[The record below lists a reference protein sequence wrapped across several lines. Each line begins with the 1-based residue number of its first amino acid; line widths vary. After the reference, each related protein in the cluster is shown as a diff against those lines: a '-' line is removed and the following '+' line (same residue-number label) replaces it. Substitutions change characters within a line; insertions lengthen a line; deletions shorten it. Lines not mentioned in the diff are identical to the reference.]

1 MEQHAGPLD
10 VSQELVAEPD
20 ATMGAL
26 SQFDDS
32 MRATRVVF
40 GARDAAGNYATRVS
54 VVVGPVAG
62 NGAASPVSGTPAP
75 ASPGAFEAVLGIL
88 LKGSRP

>member
-1 MEQHAGPLD
+1 MANNVAGRHLN
-10 VSQELVAEPD
+10 
-20 ATMGAL
+20 
-26 SQFDDS
+26 QFDDS